1 MMNGQNV
8 VYLYHEILLSHKKK
22 WNIETYYNM
31 DETQKYY
38 ANQRKTDTKGHM
50 SYNLIYMKYSELVSL

>member
-1 MMNGQNV
+1 
-8 VYLYHEILLSHKKK
+8 
-22 WNIETYYNM
+22 M

-38 ANQRKTDTKGHM
+38 ANQRKTDTEGHM